1 MSNLL
6 AIESAFLS
14 LPQVKQ
20 ALNLTEINRVQRSI
34 TNAKKQK
41 FAQTL
46 NLSKLAVSVVAWFA
60 SPAGQELTAEEGI
73 TWSNEEIGQKVFGWQ
88 KSYFYKVL
96 KAGKLQ
102 EAVVTEFT
110 AQCDTAESEG
120 LDPDRSLAGLLKF
133 AKSLQSSNA
142 GGSEGE
148 GGGKGGET
156 ETAVAI
162 RPETIF
168 TLSYKHESGTII
180 SIKVNSNG
188 EAKTENSRAELNQAI
203 WFLSRI
209 TGELNYESN

>member
-6 AIESAFLS
+6 SIEQAFLS

-46 NLSKLAVSVVAWFA
+46 NLSKLAVSVVAWF
-60 SPAGQELTAEEGI
+60 SSEDGQALATEEGI

-142 GGSEGE
+142 GGGDGE
-148 GGGKGGET
+148 AGGKGGET
-156 ETAVAI
+156 ETAVAV

-168 TLSYKHESGTII
+168 TLAYKVDGGENIAI
-180 SIKVNSNG
+180 RVNSNG
-188 EAKTENSRAELNQAI
+188 EIKTTNTRDELRKTI
-203 WFLSRI
+203 EFLLSLTHLI
-209 TGELNYESN
+209 EE

>member
-1 MSNLL
+1 MNNLL
-6 AIESAFLS
+6 SIETAFLN

-60 SPAGQELTAEEGI
+60 SPEGQAITQEEGI
-73 TWSNEEIGQKVFGWQ
+73 TWNNEEIGQKVFGWQ

-133 AKSLQSSNA
+133 AKSLESNSA

-148 GGGKGGET
+148 GGGKEGET

-168 TLSYKHESGTII
+168 TFTFKPNDGQENVAIR
-180 SIKVNSNG
+180 VNSIG
-188 EAKTENSRAELNQAI
+188 EIKTTNTKQELENAVLILQGLISTQLQ
-203 WFLSRI
+203 
-209 TGELNYESN
+209 

>member
-60 SPAGQELTAEEGI
+60 SPAGQELTTEEGI

-96 KAGKLQ
+96 KAGKL
-102 EAVVTEFT
+102 EVGIVCEFT

-156 ETAVAI
+156 EPAVAI
-162 RPETIF
+162 RPENVLTF
-168 TLSYKHESGTII
+168 TFKPINGDNVAIRLD
-180 SIKVNSNG
+180 SNG
-188 EAKTENSRAELNQAI
+188 EIKTTNTRAEIESAI
-203 WFLSRI
+203 LVLQGLTIS
-209 TGELNYESN
+209 LVS

>member
-1 MSNLL
+1 MNNLL
-6 AIESAFLS
+6 SIEQAFLN

-60 SPAGQELTAEEGI
+60 SPEGQAISQEEGI

-96 KAGKLQ
+96 KAGKL
-102 EAVVTEFT
+102 EDAIVTEFT
-110 AQCDTAESEG
+110 AQCDTAEREG

-142 GGSEGE
+142 GGEGGE
-148 GGGKGGET
+148 GGGKGGES

-168 TLSYKHESGTII
+168 TLSYKHESGTTIAL
-180 SIKVNSNG
+180 KVNSNG
-188 EAKTENSRAELNQAI
+188 EIKTENSRAELNQAI

-209 TGELNYESN
+209 AGDLN

>member
-133 AKSLQSSNA
+133 AKSLQSSNT

-156 ETAVAI
+156 ETTVEV
-162 RPETIF
+162 RPETILTF
-168 TLSYKHESGTII
+168 TFKPNDGSENVSVRANTAGEIKTTNSKQDIENAILSLQALI
-180 SIKVNSNG
+180 S
-188 EAKTENSRAELNQAI
+188 TL
-203 WFLSRI
+203 
-209 TGELNYESN
+209 

>member
-1 MSNLL
+1 MNNLL
-6 AIESAFLS
+6 SIEQAFLN

-60 SPAGQELTAEEGI
+60 SPEGQAISQEEGI
-73 TWSNEEIGQKVFGWQ
+73 TWNNEEIGQKVFGWQ

-96 KAGKLQ
+96 KAGKL
-102 EAVVTEFT
+102 EDAIVTEFT
-110 AQCDTAESEG
+110 AQCDTAEREG

-142 GGSEGE
+142 GGEGGE
-148 GGGKGGET
+148 GGGKESET

-168 TLSYKHESGTII
+168 TLSYKHESGTTIAL
-180 SIKVNSNG
+180 KVNSNG
-188 EAKTENSRAELNQAI
+188 EIKTENSRAELNQAI

-209 TGELNYESN
+209 AGDLN

>member
-6 AIESAFLS
+6 SIEQAFLN

-60 SPAGQELTAEEGI
+60 SPEGQAIAQEEGI
-73 TWSNEEIGQKVFGWQ
+73 TWNNEEIGQKVFGWQ

-96 KAGKLQ
+96 KAGKL
-102 EAVVTEFT
+102 EDAIVTDFT
-110 AQCDTAESEG
+110 AQCDTAEREG

-142 GGSEGE
+142 GGGEGE

-156 ETAVAI
+156 ETSVAI

-168 TLSYKHESGTII
+168 TLAYKVDEGENIAI
-180 SIKVNSNG
+180 RVNSNG
-188 EAKTENSRAELNQAI
+188 EIKTANTKAELRKTI
-203 WFLSRI
+203 EFLLSLTHLI
-209 TGELNYESN
+209 EE

>member
-6 AIESAFLS
+6 SIEQAFLN

-60 SPAGQELTAEEGI
+60 SEDGQALATEEGI

-133 AKSLQSSNA
+133 AKSLQSSNT
-142 GGSEGE
+142 GGGDGE

-156 ETAVAI
+156 ETAVAV

-168 TLSYKHESGTII
+168 TLAYKVDGGENIAI
-180 SIKVNSNG
+180 RVNSNG
-188 EAKTENSRAELNQAI
+188 EIKTTNTRDELRKTI
-203 WFLSRI
+203 EFLLSLTHLI
-209 TGELNYESN
+209 EE

>member
-6 AIESAFLS
+6 SIEQAFLN

-60 SPAGQELTAEEGI
+60 SPEGQAISQEEGI
-73 TWSNEEIGQKVFGWQ
+73 TWNNEEIGQKVFGWQ

-96 KAGKLQ
+96 KAGKL
-102 EAVVTEFT
+102 EDAIVTDFT
-110 AQCDTAESEG
+110 AQCDTAEREG

-142 GGSEGE
+142 GGEGSE

-156 ETAVAI
+156 EPAVAI

-168 TLSYKHESGTII
+168 TLSYKHESGTTIAL
-180 SIKVNSNG
+180 KVNSNG
-188 EAKTENSRAELNQAI
+188 EIKTENSRAELNQAI

-209 TGELNYESN
+209 AGDLN

>member
-6 AIESAFLS
+6 SIEQAFLN

-60 SPAGQELTAEEGI
+60 SPEGQAIAQEEGI

-96 KAGKLQ
+96 KAGKL
-102 EAVVTEFT
+102 EDAIVSDFT
-110 AQCDTAESEG
+110 AQCDTAEREG

-142 GGSEGE
+142 GGEGGE
-148 GGGKGGET
+148 GGGKEGET

-168 TLSYKHESGTII
+168 TFTFKPNDGQENVAIR
-180 SIKVNSNG
+180 VNSNG
-188 EAKTENSRAELNQAI
+188 EIKTTNTKQELENAI
-203 WFLSRI
+203 LILQGLIS
-209 TGELNYESN
+209 TQLQ

>member
-6 AIESAFLS
+6 SIESAFLA

-133 AKSLQSSNA
+133 AKSLQASNA
-142 GGSEGE
+142 GGGDGD

-156 ETAVAI
+156 ETAVAV

-168 TLSYKHESGTII
+168 TLTYKLEDGTNV
-180 SIKVNSNG
+180 SLRVNSNG
-188 EAKTENSRAELNQAI
+188 EIKTTNQQAELYQAI
-203 WFLSRI
+203 GFLSQI
-209 TGELNYESN
+209 VEQIPSN

>member
-6 AIESAFLS
+6 SIEQAFLN

-60 SPAGQELTAEEGI
+60 SPAGQELSAEEGI
-73 TWSNEEIGQKVFGWQ
+73 TWNNEEIGQKVFGWQ

-96 KAGKLQ
+96 KAGRL
-102 EAVVTEFT
+102 EVGIVCEFT

-142 GGSEGE
+142 GGGEGE

-168 TLSYKHESGTII
+168 TLAYKAEGGENIAI
-180 SIKVNSNG
+180 RVNSNG
-188 EAKTENSRAELNQAI
+188 EIKTTNTRAELRKTI
-203 WFLSRI
+203 EFLLSLTHLI
-209 TGELNYESN
+209 EE

>member
-102 EAVVTEFT
+102 EAVVNEFT

-133 AKSLQSSNA
+133 AKSLQSSNG

-168 TLSYKHESGTII
+168 TLSYKVDEGQNIAI
-180 SIKVNSNG
+180 RVNSNG
-188 EAKTENSRAELNQAI
+188 EIKTTNTRDELRKTI
-203 WFLSRI
+203 EFLLSI
-209 TGELNYESN
+209 THLINE